1 MTDIVIFKF
10 YGIVYDNGKLVL
22 QISQIRMLTGL

>member
-1 MTDIVIFKF
+1 MTDIVIFKI